1 MVKMHHP
8 LAQVRGHCPKALR
21 ANGTSRREA
30 SRCLSLQGLYAGV
43 RGFRVPVTHYTL
55 ACSTGTRYVRVRQR
69 MRMVNSGNPN
79 TQVCQRMAAP
89 AYGEFREPTQA
100 RQRMAAPA
108 LRQRMVNSGNPNTQ
122 VRQRMAA
129 PAYGELREPEYP
141 GTPAYGQVSAS
152 LRGFIV
158 SERPHWGLRGYPTF
172 SSSTPGVV
180 D

>member
-1 MVKMHHP
+1 METSMVKMHHP

-122 VRQRMAA
+122 VRQCMAA

-141 GTPAYGQVSAS
+141 GTPAYGRASA
-152 LRGFIV
+152 
-158 SERPHWGLRGYPTF
+158 W
-172 SSSTPGVV
+172 
-180 D
+180 

>member
-30 SRCLSLQGLYAGV
+30 SRCLSLQQGLYAGV

-89 AYGEFREPTQA
+89 AYGE
-100 RQRMAAPA
+100 
-108 LRQRMVNSGNPNTQ
+108 
-122 VRQRMAA
+122 
-129 PAYGELREPEYP
+129 LREPEYP
-141 GTPAYGQVSAS
+141 GTPAYEWLRQRMVNYGNLNNQVRQRTA
-152 LRGFIV
+152 R
-158 SERPHWGLRGYPTF
+158 
-172 SSSTPGVV
+172 
-180 D
+180 